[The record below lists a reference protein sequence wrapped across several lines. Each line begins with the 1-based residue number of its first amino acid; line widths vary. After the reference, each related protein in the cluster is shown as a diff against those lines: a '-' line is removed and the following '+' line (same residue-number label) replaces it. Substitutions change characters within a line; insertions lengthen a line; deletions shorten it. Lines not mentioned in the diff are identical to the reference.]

1 MLLKGTMKPYSST
14 TDRHTGGA
22 EKNDSNHREED
33 TNRNGKSEGYD
44 NPAIG
49 LDAVGF
55 GAERFICY

>member
-1 MLLKGTMKPYSST
+1 MLLKGTMKPYSSI
-14 TDRHTGGA
+14 TDRQAAQRRTTQTT
-22 EKNDSNHREED
+22 EKKIQIATE
-33 TNRNGKSEGYD
+33 KVKVYD